1 MIKRTGEIVLVIIGM
16 LIYAFFALIG
26 GFMMW
31 LGNNSQIVE
40 DIPPEAQ
47 SPELSQEQLMTMIET
62 AGAGGMMILITALVA
77 IVAGILALV
86 FMKGN
91 KKPKAAGIILIV
103 ISVIGVFTMVI
114 AGIFSGL
121 FYLIAGIMLLVR
133 KPKTPLTE

>member
-121 FYLIAGIMLLVR
+121 FYLKIGRAHV
-133 KPKTPLTE
+133 

>member
-26 GFMMW
+26 GALIW

-40 DIPPEAQ
+40 DLPPDAQ

-62 AGAGGMMILITALVA
+62 AGAGGMMILISALVA

-103 ISVIGVFTMVI
+103 VSIIGVFTMVI
-114 AGIFSGL
+114 AGMFSGL

>member
-133 KPKTPLTE
+133 KPKTSPTE